1 MNSWDGDG
9 QGALACCDSWGHKE
23 SDTTERLNWTELNL
37 KPLYIPEEKTWLLQE
52 GAQPQGDWLQKQG
65 CYVLPQSQATQT
77 LTDIHQALHI
87 GTKPLYHLLRPLIT
101 YPNLLSLLWQVTH
114 SCIICSSVSLQGALK
129 PILSF
134 PTHQAPGHIPGE
146 DWQID
151 FTHMPPTLKIK
162 LVFSLVDT
170 FSGWIEA
177 LPMRSETASEV
188 TQFLIWETIPCFGL
202 QSENGQLL
210 SPKSLNK

>member
-1 MNSWDGDG
+1 MASDPIS
-9 QGALACCDSWGHKE
+9 QGNNAAE
-23 SDTTERLNWTELNL
+23 SEEKQASPWSSAHQLIVVPNIKT
-37 KPLYIPEEKTWLLQE
+37 LYLPEENAWLLQE
-52 GAQPQGDWLQKQG
+52 RAQPQGDWLQKQG

-151 FTHMPPTLKIK
+151 FTHMPPTRKIK
-162 LVFSLVDT
+162 
-170 FSGWIEA
+170 A
-177 LPMRSETASEV
+177 
-188 TQFLIWETIPCFGL
+188 C
-202 QSENGQLL
+202 LL
-210 SPKSLNK
+210 